1 MRNMVTLAAST
12 AVVAVL
18 AASSANA
25 ATFVGSYTASVNSS
39 DPGLVLNIQDL
50 AGGLNFVLNNAG
62 DSLSVNLFN
71 LYTNEAS
78 VNPDD
83 QVAKAAS
90 VAFNFTLPTV
100 FTGSVPGQTDGD
112 SFFYGLYQQ
121 GHVTWSGPQILNFGN
136 GGQLKVSLNDATFNS
151 GVFGLDKGPA
161 DGATI
166 TAKFELVSAA
176 VPEPATWAMM
186 IAGFGMAGAAI
197 RRRRATT
204 VAA

>member
-12 AVVAVL
+12 AAVAVL
-18 AASSANA
+18 AASSASA
-25 ATFVGSYTASVNSS
+25 ATFVGGYTASVNSS

-50 AGGLNFVLNNAG
+50 AGGLNFALTNAG
-62 DSLSVNLFN
+62 DNFSVNLFN
-71 LYTNEAS
+71 LYTPEAS
-78 VNPDD
+78 VDADD
-83 QVAKAAS
+83 KVAKPIS

-100 FTGSVPGQTDGD
+100 FTGSVPGQTAGD
-112 SFFYGLYQQ
+112 SFVYGLYQQ

-151 GVFGLDKGPA
+151 GLFGLDKGA
-161 DGATI
+161 GHGAPI

-197 RRRRATT
+197 RRRRATA